1 MIGLYVHAYAYIYIG
16 ETINETR
23 SLFLTYTLISLL
35 MSHPSMAATSLSS
48 RAHVRST
55 SWPEVVHPLS
65 RSIEDHL
72 LILKKKSPEPACR
85 KLGVLKNMYEV
96 VEVFLRFQSTKTQ
109 KTFLEDVSEGF
120 LEVLD
125 ICYTIRDVLMEIK
138 EQVRE
143 LESSLRRRVIRSK
156 SGGDQEAFLTRE
168 IDAYVFKR
176 RVLSRKIGKQ
186 LKMKNKKK
194 KKDCG
199 GAINVMKKVKETS
212 FDVLVSLLMEVV
224 TMNHSHHK
232 KLSRNGSRGIIS
244 RMFNKKNQEVEGD
257 ELKKLRETEQM
268 LEATE
273 GELECVYKK
282 LLKTRVCLL
291 NMLTL

>member
-1 MIGLYVHAYAYIYIG
+1 
-16 ETINETR
+16 
-23 SLFLTYTLISLL
+23 
-35 MSHPSMAATSLSS
+35 MATTSSS
-48 RAHVRST
+48 FGAHVRST
-55 SWPEVVHPLS
+55 SWPENVHPLS

-72 LILKKKSPEPACR
+72 LILKKSPESACR

-109 KTFLEDVSEGF
+109 KAFLEDVSDGF

-125 ICYTIRDVLMEIK
+125 ICYTIRDVLMEAK

-156 SGGDQEAFLTRE
+156 SGGDHDAFLTRE

-212 FDVLVSLLMEVV
+212 FDVLVSSLQE
-224 TMNHSHHK
+224 NS
-232 KLSRNGSRGIIS
+232 GI
-244 RMFNKKNQEVEGD
+244 
-257 ELKKLRETEQM
+257 LREKIVGLSSE
-268 LEATE
+268 
-273 GELECVYKK
+273 
-282 LLKTRVCLL
+282 
-291 NMLTL
+291 

>member
-1 MIGLYVHAYAYIYIG
+1 
-16 ETINETR
+16 
-23 SLFLTYTLISLL
+23 
-35 MSHPSMAATSLSS
+35 MAITSSS
-48 RAHVRST
+48 SGAHVRSS
-55 SWPEVVHPLS
+55 SWPEDVHPLS
-65 RSIEDHL
+65 RSIEDYL
-72 LILKKKSPEPACR
+72 LILKKSPESARR

-96 VEVFLRFQSTKTQ
+96 VEVFLRFQSSKTQ
-109 KTFLEDVSEGF
+109 KAFLEDVSDGF

-125 ICYTIRDVLMEIK
+125 ICGMIRDVLMEIK

-156 SGGDQEAFLTRE
+156 SREDQEAFLTRE
-168 IDAYVFKR
+168 IDSYVFKR
-176 RVLSRKIGKQ
+176 RVLSTKIGKQ
-186 LKMKNKKK
+186 LKRTEYKLKKKK

-224 TMNHSHHK
+224 TTNHK
-232 KLSRNGSRGIIS
+232 QISRSGCRGIMS

-268 LEATE
+268 IEATE

-282 LLKTRVCLL
+282 LLKTRVSLL
-291 NMLTL
+291 NMLTF

>member
-1 MIGLYVHAYAYIYIG
+1 MNV
-16 ETINETR
+16 E
-23 SLFLTYTLISLL
+23 
-35 MSHPSMAATSLSS
+35 AAN
-48 RAHVRST
+48 
-55 SWPEVVHPLS
+55 
-65 RSIEDHL
+65 
-72 LILKKKSPEPACR
+72 KKKMWRQR
-85 KLGVLKNMYEV
+85 KSGSDVTVVFSVLE
-96 VEVFLRFQSTKTQ
+96 
-109 KTFLEDVSEGF
+109 EDET
-120 LEVLD
+120 E
-125 ICYTIRDVLMEIK
+125 IRAK

-156 SGGDQEAFLTRE
+156 SGGDHDAFLTRE

-224 TMNHSHHK
+224 TMNHK
-232 KLSRNGSRGIIS
+232 QISRSGCRGIMS
-244 RMFNKKNQEVEGD
+244 RIFNKKNQEAEGD

-268 LEATE
+268 IEATE
-273 GELECVYKK
+273 GELELYNHII
-282 LLKTRVCLL
+282 TSL
-291 NMLTL
+291 NNEHISSLTISSANVAR

>member
-1 MIGLYVHAYAYIYIG
+1 
-16 ETINETR
+16 
-23 SLFLTYTLISLL
+23 
-35 MSHPSMAATSLSS
+35 MATTSSS
-48 RAHVRST
+48 FGAHVRST
-55 SWPEVVHPLS
+55 SWPENVHPLS

-72 LILKKKSPEPACR
+72 LILKKSPESACR

-109 KTFLEDVSEGF
+109 KAFLEDVSDGF

-125 ICYTIRDVLMEIK
+125 ICYTIRDVLMEAK

-156 SGGDQEAFLTRE
+156 SGGDHDAFLTRE

-212 FDVLVSLLMEVV
+212 FDVLVSSLQENSGILREKIVVV
-224 TMNHSHHK
+224 TMNHK
-232 KLSRNGSRGIIS
+232 QISRSGCRGIMS
-244 RMFNKKNQEVEGD
+244 RIFNKKNQEAEGD

-268 LEATE
+268 IEATE

-282 LLKTRVCLL
+282 LLKTRVSLL

>member
-1 MIGLYVHAYAYIYIG
+1 
-16 ETINETR
+16 
-23 SLFLTYTLISLL
+23 
-35 MSHPSMAATSLSS
+35 MAATSSS
-48 RAHVRST
+48 FGAHVRST
-55 SWPEVVHPLS
+55 SWPENVHPLS

-72 LILKKKSPEPACR
+72 LILKKSPESACR

-109 KTFLEDVSEGF
+109 KAFLEDVSDGF

-125 ICYTIRDVLMEIK
+125 ICYTIRDVLMEVK

-156 SGGDQEAFLTRE
+156 SGGDHDAFLTRE

-186 LKMKNKKK
+186 LKMKINKK

-224 TMNHSHHK
+224 TMNHK
-232 KLSRNGSRGIIS
+232 QISRSGCRGIMS

-257 ELKKLRETEQM
+257 ELKKLRETEKM
-268 LEATE
+268 IESTE

-282 LLKTRVCLL
+282 LLKTRVSLL
-291 NMLTL
+291 NMLTH

>member
-1 MIGLYVHAYAYIYIG
+1 
-16 ETINETR
+16 
-23 SLFLTYTLISLL
+23 
-35 MSHPSMAATSLSS
+35 MAATSSS
-48 RAHVRST
+48 FGAHVRST
-55 SWPEVVHPLS
+55 SWPEDVHPLT
-65 RSIEDHL
+65 RSIENHL
-72 LILKKKSPEPACR
+72 LILKKSPESARR

-96 VEVFLRFQSTKTQ
+96 VEVFLRFQSSKTQ
-109 KTFLEDVSEGF
+109 KAFLEDVSDGF

-125 ICYTIRDVLMEIK
+125 ICYTLRDVLMEIK

-143 LESSLRRRVIRSK
+143 LESSLRRRVIIRSR

-194 KKDCG
+194 KDCV

-232 KLSRNGSRGIIS
+232 KLSRSGSRGIIS

-268 LEATE
+268 IEATE

-282 LLKTRVCLL
+282 LLKTRVSLL

>member
-1 MIGLYVHAYAYIYIG
+1 M
-16 ETINETR
+16 
-23 SLFLTYTLISLL
+23 
-35 MSHPSMAATSLSS
+35 ATSSS
-48 RAHVRST
+48 SSYGAHVRST
-55 SWPEVVHPLS
+55 SWPENVHPLS

-72 LILKKKSPEPACR
+72 LILKKSPESACR
-85 KLGVLKNMYEV
+85 KLVVLKNMYEV
-96 VEVFLRFQSTKTQ
+96 VEVFLRLQSSKTQ
-109 KTFLEDVSEGF
+109 KAFLEDVSDGF

-125 ICYTIRDVLMEIK
+125 ICGTIRDVLMEIK

-143 LESSLRRRVIRSK
+143 LESSLRRRVIRSRL
-156 SGGDQEAFLTRE
+156 GGDQEAFLTRE

-186 LKMKNKKK
+186 LKMKNKNKK

-224 TMNHSHHK
+224 TANHK
-232 KLSRNGSRGIIS
+232 QISRSGCRGIMS
-244 RMFNKKNQEVEGD
+244 RMFNKKNQEVEGG
-257 ELKKLRETEQM
+257 ELKKLRETEIM
-268 LEATE
+268 IEATE

-282 LLKTRVCLL
+282 LLKTRVSLL

>member
-1 MIGLYVHAYAYIYIG
+1 MAV
-16 ETINETR
+16 R
-23 SLFLTYTLISLL
+23 S
-35 MSHPSMAATSLSS
+35 SS
-48 RAHVRST
+48 SGAHVRST
-55 SWPEVVHPLS
+55 SWPDDVHPLS
-65 RSIEDHL
+65 RSIENHL
-72 LILKKKSPEPACR
+72 LILKKSPESACR

-96 VEVFLRFQSTKTQ
+96 VEVFLRLQSSRTQ
-109 KTFLEDVSEGF
+109 KAFLEDVSDGF

-125 ICYTIRDVLMEIK
+125 ICYTLRDVLMEIK

-143 LESSLRRRVIRSK
+143 LESSLRRRVIRNK

-224 TMNHSHHK
+224 TTNHRHHK
-232 KLSRNGSRGIIS
+232 KLSRSGSRGIIS

-268 LEATE
+268 IEATE

-282 LLKTRVCLL
+282 LLKTRVSLL

>member
-1 MIGLYVHAYAYIYIG
+1 
-16 ETINETR
+16 
-23 SLFLTYTLISLL
+23 
-35 MSHPSMAATSLSS
+35 MAATSSS
-48 RAHVRST
+48 SNAHVRST
-55 SWPEVVHPLS
+55 SWPEDVHPLS

-72 LILKKKSPEPACR
+72 LILKKSPESACR

-96 VEVFLRFQSTKTQ
+96 VEVFLRLQSSKTQ
-109 KTFLEDVSEGF
+109 KAFLEDVSEGF

-125 ICYTIRDVLMEIK
+125 ICYTIRDVLMEVK
-138 EQVRE
+138 EKVRE

-156 SGGDQEAFLTRE
+156 SGGDHDAFLTRE

-186 LKMKNKKK
+186 LKMKIKK

-224 TMNHSHHK
+224 TMNHSNHK
-232 KLSRNGSRGIIS
+232 KLSRSGSRGIIS

-268 LEATE
+268 IEATE

-282 LLKTRVCLL
+282 LLKTRVSLL
-291 NMLTL
+291 NMLTF

>member
-1 MIGLYVHAYAYIYIG
+1 
-16 ETINETR
+16 
-23 SLFLTYTLISLL
+23 
-35 MSHPSMAATSLSS
+35 MAATSSS
-48 RAHVRST
+48 FGAHVRST
-55 SWPEVVHPLS
+55 SWPENVHPLS

-72 LILKKKSPEPACR
+72 LILKKSPESACR

-96 VEVFLRFQSTKTQ
+96 VEVFLRFQWTKTQ
-109 KTFLEDVSEGF
+109 KAFLEDVSDGF

-125 ICYTIRDVLMEIK
+125 ICYTIRDVLMEAK

-156 SGGDQEAFLTRE
+156 SGGDHDAFLTRE

-224 TMNHSHHK
+224 TMNHK
-232 KLSRNGSRGIIS
+232 QISRSGCRGIMS
-244 RMFNKKNQEVEGD
+244 RIFNKKNQEAEGD

-268 LEATE
+268 IEATE

-282 LLKTRVCLL
+282 LLKTRVSLL